1 MRVWSITCLKCL
13 HALSA
18 YALYVPT
25 CLRAS
30 NYYMTTCL
38 KLLCAYETMCPYFS
52 RASVPSFFTCLRAY
66 MSVYIF
72 LQIYIY
78 DIYFTYMPVYIFIS
92 CLRALIFHVLRS
104 LQPLTKYIV
113 AHFYTLYCCFSLD
126 IWPFI
131 PFKTP
136 KQTPASKT
144 VYPKSILWCFVISTG
159 PCTETIIWGLIK
171 RLSKTMDSF

>member
-92 CLRALIFHVLRS
+92 CLRALIFHVLTC

-144 VYPKSILWCFVISTG
+144 AYPNPILCCFAISTG
-159 PCTETIIWGLIK
+159 ACTETIIWGLIK